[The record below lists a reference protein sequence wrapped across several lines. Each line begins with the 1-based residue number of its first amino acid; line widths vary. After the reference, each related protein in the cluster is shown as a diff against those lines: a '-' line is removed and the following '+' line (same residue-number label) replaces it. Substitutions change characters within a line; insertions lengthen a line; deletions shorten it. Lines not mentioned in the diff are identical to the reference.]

1 MQNLKVKGQKS
12 IFQAN
17 GKEKLADVAILILD
31 NIDLCM
37 EIIKRDKEEDYI
49 MTKVS
54 IQQGEISI
62 ANAYASDARALAMD

>member
-1 MQNLKVKGQKS
+1 
-12 IFQAN
+12 
-17 GKEKLADVAILILD
+17 
-31 NIDLCM
+31 M

>member
-31 NIDLCM
+31 STDLCM